1 MRKWKKFM
9 AIGLAASMIIPSGV
23 PQQILWASEFS
34 AESSETVADVFGDN
48 SESESGNRTGDKN
61 KEKYEFDTGESEKKK
76 EMEDISDGE
85 NGSKNIILN
94 DTKEQTPEQSEREK
108 EVNTGQAVEG
118 YTIQLYSEGKIE
130 KTYVIAYTDI
140 NDAKAPEALK
150 GKAGYVFKEWN
161 TKEDGSGEAYKP
173 GDSISKLLKSENPA
187 MQNLDSANTNSVVQ
201 DKKMGEMESEGLN
214 PTVESAGNTAQ
225 ILSVEEEKMESASL
239 AEEPEWTEETEKSKT
254 AEMVTSETTTGTTI
268 TLYAIWEKAAEY
280 KITYK
285 LNKGKNSTSN
295 PKTYT
300 GETEIKLK
308 KPTRSG
314 YHFVGW
320 YTDSK
325 YKQKIDVIEKGS
337 KGRVTLYAKWIKEVN
352 PSAKAASLTALKG
365 TKAKTITASANIANY
380 VKSVD
385 DYYYLLYVDSN
396 SGKVKKAAAKVKK
409 PEMSNGKVA
418 FKLDISGHPEYT
430 QGKFAVGVKKSK
442 TAYTVISSKSYVSNP
457 EKLSSN
463 TAAYF
468 VPKTKK
474 GIQATNFS
482 EVTDTKSKNVF
493 FNLYISDLMRKDSGV
508 ETYKYNGKTYHFNGL
523 YGYEYLVQQCNAKG
537 IQVTAQI
544 SIDKNASTQS
554 LTTGS
559 SPYAETA
566 YYGWNTDNAATRQTM
581 EAMFAYLGE
590 KFGRNNCYISN
601 WIL

>member
-1 MRKWKKFM
+1 M
-9 AIGLAASMIIPSGV
+9 
-23 PQQILWASEFS
+23 
-34 AESSETVADVFGDN
+34 
-48 SESESGNRTGDKN
+48 
-61 KEKYEFDTGESEKKK
+61 
-76 EMEDISDGE
+76 
-85 NGSKNIILN
+85 
-94 DTKEQTPEQSEREK
+94 
-108 EVNTGQAVEG
+108 
-118 YTIQLYSEGKIE
+118 
-130 KTYVIAYTDI
+130 
-140 NDAKAPEALK
+140 
-150 GKAGYVFKEWN
+150 
-161 TKEDGSGEAYKP
+161 
-173 GDSISKLLKSENPA
+173 
-187 MQNLDSANTNSVVQ
+187 
-201 DKKMGEMESEGLN
+201 
-214 PTVESAGNTAQ
+214 
-225 ILSVEEEKMESASL
+225 
-239 AEEPEWTEETEKSKT
+239 
-254 AEMVTSETTTGTTI
+254 
-268 TLYAIWEKAAEY
+268 
-280 KITYK
+280 
-285 LNKGKNSTSN
+285 
-295 PKTYT
+295 
-300 GETEIKLK
+300 
-308 KPTRSG
+308 
-314 YHFVGW
+314 
-320 YTDSK
+320 
-325 YKQKIDVIEKGS
+325 
-337 KGRVTLYAKWIKEVN
+337 
-352 PSAKAASLTALKG
+352 
-365 TKAKTITASANIANY
+365 
-380 VKSVD
+380 
-385 DYYYLLYVDSN
+385 
-396 SGKVKKAAAKVKK
+396 KKAAAKVKK
-409 PEMSNGKVA
+409 TEMSNGKVA

-601 WIL
+601 WILGNEVNSASGYYYVGNVSFSKFISMYSEAFRCLYNAVRSSRGSSKVFICLDNCWNQKNAFSVCYSAKSTLDNFATKISEIQKNVNWNLAYHAYNQPLSDSRFWSGANASMFTSDANSTTFITMRNIDTLTSYAKSRYGSNTRVILSEQGFSSTGGQANQAAALALAYYKAACNPMIDAFIVRSYKDETHEVAQGLAMGLKDANGKKKTAFNVFSNMDSSNSLKYTEKVLSSQVGNWKAQIPGYNVKRISSMYRK

>member
-1 MRKWKKFM
+1 M
-9 AIGLAASMIIPSGV
+9 
-23 PQQILWASEFS
+23 
-34 AESSETVADVFGDN
+34 
-48 SESESGNRTGDKN
+48 
-61 KEKYEFDTGESEKKK
+61 
-76 EMEDISDGE
+76 
-85 NGSKNIILN
+85 
-94 DTKEQTPEQSEREK
+94 
-108 EVNTGQAVEG
+108 
-118 YTIQLYSEGKIE
+118 
-130 KTYVIAYTDI
+130 
-140 NDAKAPEALK
+140 
-150 GKAGYVFKEWN
+150 
-161 TKEDGSGEAYKP
+161 
-173 GDSISKLLKSENPA
+173 
-187 MQNLDSANTNSVVQ
+187 
-201 DKKMGEMESEGLN
+201 
-214 PTVESAGNTAQ
+214 
-225 ILSVEEEKMESASL
+225 
-239 AEEPEWTEETEKSKT
+239 
-254 AEMVTSETTTGTTI
+254 
-268 TLYAIWEKAAEY
+268 
-280 KITYK
+280 
-285 LNKGKNSTSN
+285 
-295 PKTYT
+295 
-300 GETEIKLK
+300 
-308 KPTRSG
+308 
-314 YHFVGW
+314 
-320 YTDSK
+320 
-325 YKQKIDVIEKGS
+325 IEKGS
-337 KGRVTLYAKWIKEVN
+337 KGGITLYAKWIKEVN

-409 PEMSNGKVA
+409 PEMSNGKVT

-566 YYGWNTDNAATRQTM
+566 YYGWNTDNAVTRQTM

-601 WIL
+601 WILGNEVNSASGYYYVGNVASLNLFPCTVKHSAVCIMQFAAAAEVLKYLSALITAGTRKMHSVSATAQNQL

>member
-61 KEKYEFDTGESEKKK
+61 NEKYEFDTGESEKKK

-130 KTYVIAYTDI
+130 KTYVIAYADI

-239 AEEPEWTEETEKSKT
+239 AEEPEWTEETEESKT

-418 FKLDISGHPEYT
+418 FKLDISWHPEYT

-581 EAMFAYLGE
+581 
-590 KFGRNNCYISN
+590 
-601 WIL
+601 